1 MIDSLESLYPRIQKL
16 IYENSIIA
24 KPIGKPKK
32 YTLSSIHKTLKK
44 YHPHISLTKNKK
56 IKKIK
61 NKMPKIRYDK
71 NKNILILQFF
81 TYIYNGDTKF
91 YKKYIKYV
99 QKNVSYYLKKK
110 KVKGVII
117 DLREH
122 EGGWMDPFIMSLS
135 TTILNNSSLFRFV
148 SKREKGGY
156 FNIQKGKIIRGIG
169 KYLGKSLDPK
179 NLKIAILISKKTA
192 SSGEVCASIFQR
204 DLSNVKTFGEN
215 TKGYLTVNMSYPID
229 KNYTLH
235 IPILYVESVNKKI
248 HKKEY
253 LTPDVK
259 TKNPMKKAIQWILS

>member
-1 MIDSLESLYPRIQKL
+1 MVHYLESLYPTIQKL
-16 IYENSIIA
+16 IQQNSIIE
-24 KPIGKPKK
+24 KPIGKPNK

-44 YHPHISLTKNKK
+44 YHPHISLTENKK
-56 IKKIK
+56 MKKKK
-61 NKMPKIRYDK
+61 NKMPKIQYDK
-71 NKNILILQFF
+71 NKNILSLKFY
-81 TYIYNGDTKF
+81 TYEYNGDMKF

-99 QKNVSYYLKKK
+99 QKNVSYYVKKK
-110 KVKGVII
+110 KVKGMII

-122 EGGWMDPFIMSLS
+122 EGGWMEPFMMSLS

-148 SKREKGGY
+148 SKQEKGGY
-156 FNIQKGKIIRGIG
+156 FNIQKGKLIRGTG
-169 KYLGKSLDPK
+169 KYLGKSLNDT
-179 NLKIAILISKKTA
+179 NLKIAILISKKTG

-215 TKGYLTVNMSYPID
+215 TKGYLTVNMSYTID

-253 LTPDVK
+253 LKPDVK
-259 TKNPMKKAIQWILS
+259 TKNPMKKAIQWII